1 MKNKTTYE
9 MEDIMGLITRD
20 LAEKGLAPDPGSV
33 TVRTREVAGSDFP
46 VEIEIDVNVSW
57 VGVIVPVSPLLAAH
71 AAVPD
76 LGRREPEN
84 HPLVLP
90 RGLLDE
96 APEPGVGPAI
106 EIGNVTAASQQL
118 ARTTPGPFS
127 PDKVKR
133 RLTGLDGESA
143 EYPGPP
149 RTGGR

>member
-57 VGVIVPVSPLLAAH
+57 VGLVAPAGPPPSANVVVLDPG
-71 AAVPD
+71 
-76 LGRREPEN
+76 GRAPEN
-84 HPLVLP
+84 RPTAP
-90 RGLLDE
+90 RDLLDE

-106 EIGNVTAASQQL
+106 EIGSVTAASEQL
-118 ARTTPGPFS
+118 ARSTPGPFS

-143 EYPGPP
+143 EYPGPS